1 MVRHN
6 FTFALPLEHNPP
18 TLPTPL
24 GEMIVT
30 VESAVKLEKESDA
43 KSAVWVQFLAPPTH
57 PGFKMQMYPRSHESS
72 RSVGQGHDDFSILSA
87 LARTSQ

>member
-1 MVRHN
+1 
-6 FTFALPLEHNPP
+6 
-18 TLPTPL
+18 
-24 GEMIVT
+24 MIVT

-87 LARTSQ
+87 LARTSQWSGLLDYVYIYFVFSFRFIDS